1 MTYNASKAG
10 TLMPMTLKEMVRLLK
25 KHGFIY
31 IKSNNGSHQKYHHPA
46 RNITLS
52 VPMHAKELKKGI
64 EQQLLKEAGLKPL
77 QNGGKS

>member
-1 MTYNASKAG
+1 
-10 TLMPMTLKEMVRLLK
+10 MPMTPTEMIRLLK
-25 KHGFIY
+25 KTGFVY
-31 IKSNNGSHQKYHHPA
+31 IKSNNGSHQKYHNPE

-64 EQQLLKEAGLKPL
+64 EQQLLKEAGLNPS